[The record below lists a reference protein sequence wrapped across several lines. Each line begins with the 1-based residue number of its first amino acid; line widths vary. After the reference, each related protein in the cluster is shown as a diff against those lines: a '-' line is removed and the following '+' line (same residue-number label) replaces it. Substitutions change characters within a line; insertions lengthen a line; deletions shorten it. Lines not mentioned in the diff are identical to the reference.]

1 MGRIASYENAMSESA
16 RFGLKPPRAQQI
28 ALEVFSRVKD
38 WERIM
43 RESGVT
49 NGDVDAIR
57 SAFLPDSVVSGFLK
71 TAANA
76 IRPRSAKPS
85 RVEHMND
92 DKVARQLR
100 AVYEEF
106 ESAAMIIEQAGVEG
120 KVAFERLASLERARE
135 RLEPLRVPPMPV
147 KPEGTRYV
155 KLELLHVTPELLES
169 LGASSETWAELG
181 ARLGEVER
189 SGERLVVQS
198 RGARAILSELKKK
211 AVTESQINLVRRA
224 LAKLDALEA
233 TIGYLGRPPSQRPEQ
248 GRRP

>member
-1 MGRIASYENAMSESA
+1 
-16 RFGLKPPRAQQI
+16 
-28 ALEVFSRVKD
+28 
-38 WERIM
+38 M

-49 NGDVDAIR
+49 TGDVDAIR
-57 SAFLPDSVVSGFLK
+57 SAFLPESVVSGFPK

-76 IRPRSAKPS
+76 IPAGSAKPS
-85 RVEHMND
+85 RVEQVND
-92 DKVARQLR
+92 DEVARHLR

-120 KVAFERLASLERARE
+120 KVAFERLACLERARE

-155 KLELLHVTPELLES
+155 KLEPLQATPELLES

-181 ARLGEVER
+181 ARLRELEK
-189 SGERLVVQS
+189 SGERLGVQS

-211 AVTESQINLVRRA
+211 AVAESQINFVKNA

-233 TIGYLGRPPSQRPEQ
+233 TIGQLGHPQSQRPEQ
-248 GRRP
+248 ERRP